1 VLSGSF
7 SPKVEPPGQRRRV
20 ASAWQDSLVTSVPG
34 KALASL
40 LALAPAAA
48 LLAGSPAHAAASTL
62 PTIGSVSASMTSF
75 VLSSKG
81 ADCRDVTF
89 HAVLTA
95 PMPDEA
101 EGYYG
106 GVEVRLYA
114 PGKTGANSY
123 EGVGLAQTAGGSAT
137 YVGSLHV
144 CGSYTAP
151 GAGRA
156 EFSGS
161 AIPVAGGTTL
171 RTNVVNVVMSVK
183 RPSTVAFNAS
193 PEPVKKGKKITAA
206 GTLKTDGGAL
216 AHASVKIY
224 FRKSGTTTYARKAT
238 LKTNSKGV
246 FRTTF
251 TAGKSGTW
259 KVVYAGSSTRQAV
272 SRADAVKVK

>member
-1 VLSGSF
+1 
-7 SPKVEPPGQRRRV
+7 
-20 ASAWQDSLVTSVPG
+20 VTSVPG
-34 KALASL
+34 KALASV
-40 LALAPAAA
+40 LALTPAAV
-48 LLAGSPAHAAASTL
+48 LFAGSPAGAATSVL
-62 PTIGSVSASMTSF
+62 PAIRSVSVSMTSF

-81 ADCRDVTF
+81 ADCRDVKVQ
-89 HAVLTA
+89 AVLTA

-101 EGYYG
+101 AGYYG

-123 EGVGLAQTAGGSAT
+123 EGVSLAHAAVGSAT
-137 YVGSLHV
+137 YVGSLRV

-151 GAGRA
+151 GDGRA
-156 EFSGS
+156 EFAGS

-224 FRKSGTTTYARKAT
+224 FRTSGATTYARKAT
-238 LKTNSKGV
+238 LETNSGGG

-272 SRADAVKVK
+272 SKADAVEVK